1 MSRMGFLSIA
11 LAAFVAI
18 GCNRS
23 NTGGNGSVGTTGD
36 TDRNEVMAADKTFVN
51 DVSIA
56 NMAEVELGRLAVE
69 RSTNAEVKKFG
80 QMMIDDHTKAGDKLK
95 AVASAHNIPIPTDLD
110 SKHRDL
116 RDELAKLSGPAF
128 DREYMAAM
136 VDGHQDVGDKLES
149 RIDTAKLAEWKAQMA
164 DRLAG
169 KKVEEQA
176 EVIAVLREK
185 SDNVVT
191 MAVNEWAAE
200 AYPVVQAHLAAA
212 KVLDK
217 AIRG

>member
-1 MSRMGFLSIA
+1 MGFLSIA

-23 NTGGNGSVGTTGD
+23 STASNGSVGTSGD
-36 TDRNEVMAADKTFVN
+36 TDRNEVKAADKTFVN
-51 DVSIA
+51 DMIIA
-56 NMAEVELGRLAVE
+56 NMGEVELGKLAVE
-69 RSTNAEVKKFG
+69 RSSNAEVKKFG

-116 RDELAKLSGPAF
+116 RDRLAKLNGSAF
-128 DREYMAAM
+128 DHEYMEAM
-136 VDGHQDVGDKLES
+136 VDGHKDVADKLES
-149 RIDTAKLAEWKAQMA
+149 RIDTAKLAEYKAQLA

-169 KKVEEQA
+169 KKVEERA
-176 EVIAVLREK
+176 EVIAVLPEK

-191 MAVNEWAAE
+191 MAINEWAAQT
-200 AYPVVQAHLAAA
+200 YPVVQAHLEAAR
-212 KVLDK
+212 VLDK
-217 AIRG
+217 ALKGKG